1 MEDIRAVT
9 YKRVDEEDDFSN
21 SMCIYCEYCSDCE
34 YCDNCR

>member
-1 MEDIRAVT
+1 MEDIHTAT
-9 YKRVDEEDDFSN
+9 YKRVAEEDDFSS